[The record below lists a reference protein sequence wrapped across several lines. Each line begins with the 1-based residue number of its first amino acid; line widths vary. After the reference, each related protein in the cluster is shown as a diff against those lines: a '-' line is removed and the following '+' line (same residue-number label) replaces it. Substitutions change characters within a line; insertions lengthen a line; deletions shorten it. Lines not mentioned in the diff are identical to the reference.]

1 MNSRDILYAM
11 TSIDNKYILAAQK
24 KIGYDPE
31 VSPRSQAVVK
41 RHNSI
46 RRTIALIAAVIILMS
61 VCFTTALA
69 VSPEFREMVFTF
81 LGIIEDKPASNP
93 VAESIPAETTKPDER
108 TLLQNLIDDYMS
120 IKKADFQSETH
131 IDMSQFYI
139 PELRDTLEAQLS
151 WKVFRFEKYV
161 RLSIVE
167 TLLWEKIEYTIHDM
181 QINGTTANVRVME
194 TYEYEL
200 AAADGKISSR
210 GTELIITCEMID
222 GEWFI
227 SGIETD
233 NDLIEG
239 HVAGYKAEELAELA
253 GYSK

>member
-1 MNSRDILYAM
+1 
-11 TSIDNKYILAAQK
+11 
-24 KIGYDPE
+24 
-31 VSPRSQAVVK
+31 
-41 RHNSI
+41 
-46 RRTIALIAAVIILMS
+46 
-61 VCFTTALA
+61 
-69 VSPEFREMVFTF
+69 
-81 LGIIEDKPASNP
+81 
-93 VAESIPAETTKPDER
+93 
-108 TLLQNLIDDYMS
+108 
-120 IKKADFQSETH
+120 
-131 IDMSQFYI
+131 
-139 PELRDTLEAQLS
+139 
-151 WKVFRFEKYV
+151 
-161 RLSIVE
+161 
-167 TLLWEKIEYTIHDM
+167 
-181 QINGTTANVRVME
+181 ME